1 MERLD
6 FCFINNTPTKTTFEL
21 FSSFNTLSQVTNKNL
36 VVPNIPYIPFPVYP
50 PPLDVVKLKGNVLFN
65 QYGDLI
71 ILEDTN
77 GDIACQIQCQTY
89 PYRSVLNAL
98 MYYKIMIK
106 KIRISTSSSPQ
117 QLITQITRFEQRPL
131 TNEAKK
137 EVYPVTISPQNVQPL
152 LNIFE
157 KDILID
163 GKSGLLY
170 AIQPNEVVY
179 WTIEFEFIN

>member
-1 MERLD
+1 
-6 FCFINNTPTKTTFEL
+6 
-21 FSSFNTLSQVTNKNL
+21 
-36 VVPNIPYIPFPVYP
+36 
-50 PPLDVVKLKGNVLFN
+50 
-65 QYGDLI
+65 
-71 ILEDTN
+71 
-77 GDIACQIQCQTY
+77 
-89 PYRSVLNAL
+89 
-98 MYYKIMIK
+98 MIK